1 MSGTIIVVKEYDGD
15 GWRHDKLTLNEMGA
29 TWDGTPTI
37 TARANI
43 TSYNVGEGAYV
54 GLAIDSYDGFDMVN
68 GRMTVRFNFAIYKSN
83 KINRVNYHIVAVGS
97 VQSQSQ

>member
-1 MSGTIIVVKEYDGD
+1 ME
-15 GWRHDKLTLNEMGA
+15 RLPLQ
-29 TWDGTPTI
+29 
-37 TARANI
+37 ARANI

-83 KINRVNYHIVAVGS
+83 KINRVNYHIVAVGEGTITIAIEDN
-97 VQSQSQ
+97 

>member
-1 MSGTIIVVKEYDGD
+1 
-15 GWRHDKLTLNEMGA
+15 
-29 TWDGTPTI
+29 TPTI

-68 GRMTVRFNFAIYKSN
+68 GRMTVRFSN
-83 KINRVNYHIVAVGS
+83 YVEILSFNMPTFESN
-97 VQSQSQ
+97 